1 MRALDIK
8 TNENMN
14 NVQLSSGKMQDF
26 HSGYIVPYTREE
38 LFARI
43 AKAEREAAA
52 GLGQESE
59 EMFREL
65 DEIFSRE
72 EMEVYA

>member
-1 MRALDIK
+1 
-8 TNENMN
+8 MN
-14 NVQLSSGKMQDF
+14 TVQLSSDKMQDF

-65 DEIFSRE
+65 DEIFLRE
-72 EMEVYA
+72 EVEVNA

>member
-1 MRALDIK
+1 
-8 TNENMN
+8 
-14 NVQLSSGKMQDF
+14 MQDF

>member
-1 MRALDIK
+1 MKEREVTAMERFKTALHHK
-8 TNENMN
+8 QGVRE
-14 NVQLSSGKMQDF
+14 
-26 HSGYIVPYTREE
+26 YAVPYTIEE
-38 LFARI
+38 LHSRI
-43 AKAEREAAA
+43 TQAEREAAA
-52 GLGQESE
+52 GLGQDSE